1 MFIKSKK
8 ISNRIILLVLSL
20 ELVSISVWGYATYSN
35 SRGEVLNS
43 INSRLYEVALRMET
57 ELNHFIEP
65 VKIHIK
71 AIGDTIRALNLSSQD
86 IIPVINELFVGR
98 PEIEELS
105 IVSVDGKEIYRHS
118 RLHGFTNQDAR
129 NLASDPLIQQALK
142 DSNSAGQISFS
153 EYYEP
158 IIRTVFM
165 LNNKVGTP
173 FLIDVTINLRL
184 IWNLAQQQDIGETG
198 YVYIVGADSKLIS
211 YPDHSYVLAGKR
223 IDAELPADLFTKL
236 DTRKMHIYRSLTGQ
250 EVAGI
255 SSYDKDMQWW
265 IVVELPTEEGLLPL
279 NRMLNWFILIFICA
293 SVFTVTIVLIF
304 AKITMRPLES
314 IMQAIA
320 KISDGESGV
329 QVDVKTGS
337 ELSVLADGINN
348 MASKLDER
356 ISLLVESQAALLK
369 SKSLYQE
376 LNKSLEKKINVATQE
391 LRETNRKL
399 SVSVQQ
405 AEAANEAKSMFLA
418 NTSHELR
425 TPLNAILGYSE
436 LINEIAEEN
445 NDTQLAK
452 DVEKIV
458 NSARYLL
465 ELINN
470 LLDLAKIE
478 KGKLQLLPETI
489 DLQTFLDSISD
500 VIKPLA
506 AANRNKFT
514 LECSPDIGMGVHDS
528 TRLRQIIINLVGNA
542 CKFTHDGE
550 VSLNVYVSK
559 QANTEY
565 LHFCVSDS
573 GIGMTP
579 DQIEKLFD
587 VFQQADAKTTRR
599 YGGSGL
605 GLALSKQLAILMKG
619 DIHASSIFGE
629 GSDFTLIIPRDYTE
643 GHVVE
648 MSEKYALP

>member
-8 ISNRIILLVLSL
+8 ISNRLILLVLSL
-20 ELVSISVWGYATYSN
+20 ELVSISLWGYATYSN

-65 VKIHIK
+65 VTIHIK

-129 NLASDPLIQQALK
+129 DLASDPLIQQALK

-223 IDAELPADLFTKL
+223 IDAELPADLFTKQ

-293 SVFTVTIVLIF
+293 AVFTVTIVLIF

-445 NDTQLAK
+445 NDTQLVK

-489 DLQTFLDSISD
+489 DLQTFLDSIRD

-506 AANRNKFT
+506 CLLYTSDAAD
-514 LECSPDIGMGVHDS
+514 ED
-528 TRLRQIIINLVGNA
+528 
-542 CKFTHDGE
+542 
-550 VSLNVYVSK
+550 
-559 QANTEY
+559 
-565 LHFCVSDS
+565 
-573 GIGMTP
+573 
-579 DQIEKLFD
+579 
-587 VFQQADAKTTRR
+587 
-599 YGGSGL
+599 
-605 GLALSKQLAILMKG
+605 
-619 DIHASSIFGE
+619 
-629 GSDFTLIIPRDYTE
+629 
-643 GHVVE
+643 
-648 MSEKYALP
+648 